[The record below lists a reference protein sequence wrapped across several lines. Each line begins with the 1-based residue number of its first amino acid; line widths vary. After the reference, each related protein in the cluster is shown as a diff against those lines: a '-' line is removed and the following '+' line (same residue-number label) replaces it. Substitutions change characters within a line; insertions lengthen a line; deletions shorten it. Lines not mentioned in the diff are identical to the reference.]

1 MIRGSYGIAFDI
13 KQIYLLEE
21 VKRGLHKILFELFNN
36 YYNKNWL
43 NNRIYIE
50 LTNENVFF
58 ENEDLTKILFDSTV
72 SELEK
77 KINQVFN
84 SETIFAFY
92 LDDSTGERGF
102 SLYETSINNK
112 RIWIDTDLEKPI
124 KVGKE
129 IPEESFIH
137 ELTEVI
143 EGEGNDQI
151 SIYTHKID
159 SKPIYGQRGI
169 IEKVMRGILIN
180 RFHFDY
186 EWQEY
191 RGNTKLINSEDLPI
205 QDLQLLYGN

>member
-13 KQIYLLEE
+13 KKIYSLEE
-21 VKRGLHKILFELFNN
+21 IKRGLHKIFFELFDN
-36 YYNKNWL
+36 YYDKNWI
-43 NNRIYIE
+43 NNRIYLE

-58 ENEDLTKILFDSTV
+58 EKEDLTKILFDSTV

-77 KINQVFN
+77 KINQEFN

-102 SLYETSINNK
+102 SFYETSTNNK
-112 RIWIDTDLEKPI
+112 RIWTDTDLETPI
-124 KVGKE
+124 KAGKE

-137 ELTEVI
+137 DLTEVI
-143 EGEGNDQI
+143 EGEGSDQRI
-151 SIYTHKID
+151 IYTHRID

-169 IEKVMRGILIN
+169 IEKVIRGILIN
-180 RFHFDY
+180 RFKFDY

-191 RGNTKLINSEDLPI
+191 RGNTKLIDSEDLPI